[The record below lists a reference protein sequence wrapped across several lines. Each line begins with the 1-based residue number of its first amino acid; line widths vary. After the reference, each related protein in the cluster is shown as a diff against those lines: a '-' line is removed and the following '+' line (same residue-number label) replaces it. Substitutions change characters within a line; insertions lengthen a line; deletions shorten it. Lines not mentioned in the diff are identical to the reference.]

1 MKFLNEKAINRVTE
15 KSRWN
20 LGKFYSI
27 GRGTFERDK
36 EDRKLR
42 QNIVI
47 RPRKEGISRR
57 VLKAMASVAEIS
69 RTGTEKRPLDLVRS
83 LHEILQS
90 GGCGSQ
96 VRLGRESGR

>member
-20 LGKFYSI
+20 HGKFYSI

-42 QNIVI
+42 QNSVI
-47 RPRKEGISRR
+47 RPRKEGRN
-57 VLKAMASVAEIS
+57 LKESAEGNGKCCRNIKN
-69 RTGTEKRPLDLVRS
+69 RN
-83 LHEILQS
+83 
-90 GGCGSQ
+90 
-96 VRLGRESGR
+96 